1 MKAAY
6 IHRPGPAETILYGD
20 LPEPVPGAGQVLVA
34 VEAVA
39 VNHIDIFVHSGAYPI
54 ALPDPFIIG
63 RDLVGRVVA
72 RGPDCARYEVG
83 DRVWANNQG
92 YDGRQG
98 SFAERLAIDEVWLS
112 PVPEGL
118 ESSSVAAQL
127 HSLLTVCAGLLNKAH
142 PQTGESLFLRGAGEV
157 GLTALRV
164 AKALGC
170 RVAIT
175 AGSEEKEAQA
185 RRAGADAVIRYREQ
199 PLDEALRRFAP
210 EGVDIVWDLTPTPD
224 LPLAVQHAARRGRL
238 LLSSGLE
245 HASTLPVGLFYTR
258 NLTLHG
264 FTVTGLTHPELM
276 ECALRINRLLPTLET
291 DPPRILPMSEAAHAH
306 RLVEEGQACGKI
318 VLVPEG
324 SSTSC

>member
-6 IHRPGPAETILYGD
+6 IHAPGPAETILYGE
-20 LPEPVPGAGQVLVA
+20 LPEPEPRAGQVLVQ

-39 VNHIDIFVHSGAYPI
+39 VDHIDTYIRSGAYPL

-72 RGPDCARYEVG
+72 KGKGCLQHEVG

-98 SFAERLAIDEVWLS
+98 SFAELLAIDEVWLS

-118 ESSSVAAQL
+118 ESTEVVAQL

-142 PQTGESLFLRGAGEV
+142 PRGGESVFLRGAGEV

-164 AKALGC
+164 ARALGC
-170 RVAIT
+170 RVGIT
-175 AGSEEKEAQA
+175 AGSEEKERQA
-185 RRAGADAVIRYREQ
+185 REAGADAVVRYREQ
-199 PLDEALRRFAP
+199 DLGEAIKDFAP
-210 EGVDIVWDLTPTPD
+210 DGVDIFWDLTPQPD
-224 LPLAVQHAARRGRL
+224 LSLAVELSARRGRL
-238 LLSSGLE
+238 LLASGLA
-245 HASTLPVGLFYTR
+245 HTAALPIGPFYTR

-264 FTVTGLTHPELM
+264 FTVTDLSHPELM
-276 ECALRINRLLPTLET
+276 ECALQINRLLPSLKVDT
-291 DPPRILPMSEAAHAH
+291 PQILPLSEAARAH
-306 RLVEEGQACGKI
+306 KMLEDGSAGGKL
-318 VLVPEG
+318 VLVPEAAL
-324 SSTSC
+324 